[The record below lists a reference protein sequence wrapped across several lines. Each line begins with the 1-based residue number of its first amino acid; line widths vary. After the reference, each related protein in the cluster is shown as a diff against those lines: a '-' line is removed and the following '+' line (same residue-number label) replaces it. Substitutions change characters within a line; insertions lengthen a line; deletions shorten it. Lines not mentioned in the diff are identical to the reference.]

1 MMTDE
6 RQFDPRRRLLGA
18 VVMVVAAIILLP
30 IILQAPAPHHVGED
44 VLTVTRQGPQVQTV
58 WQPASAAANTPASA
72 PVPPVV
78 PPVAAPSSAPPPP
91 ALSPAVATPSRWL
104 VQVGAYINAADAIAL
119 MQRLRAQGF
128 PAHVRLVQFAHG
140 HGLVVTVGPYD
151 AGHAQAA
158 RTAVAG
164 RDHIEGLVV
173 PAPS

>member
-1 MMTDE
+1 MTDE

-18 VVMVVAAIILLP
+18 VVMVVAAVIILP
-30 IILQAPAPHHVGED
+30 IILQAPAPHRAGED
-44 VLTVTRQGPQVQTV
+44 VLTVARKGPRVQTV
-58 WQPASAAANTPASA
+58 WRPAPAVAATSA
-72 PVPPVV
+72 PA
-78 PPVAAPSSAPPPP
+78 PPVARPVAPPPP
-91 ALSPAVATPSRWL
+91 PAPPPVGAAPSRWL

-128 PAHVRLVQFAHG
+128 PAHVRLVPFAHG

-151 AGHAQAA
+151 ASHAQAA